1 MVFRRTKGRVDDCT
15 TTEMEEP
22 GSGTWDQEFCFG
34 HNFQMFLRSSRGD
47 TKWAVGCMSSEK
59 RCWVY

>member
-34 HNFQMFLRSSRGD
+34 HNFQNVLEIFKG
-47 TKWAVGCMSSEK
+47 
-59 RCWVY
+59 RC